1 MNKKFILILIL
12 VLVALFLMVLLGLC
26 ANGNESKIHLR
37 KPLPLKLR
45 YKVGETLHYRLI
57 RQNIN
62 FKMDGTKFGELK
74 AIAYYTR
81 TRIKNDSEGRVRE
94 KFTWKSFA
102 VGQTMTANQPVKL
115 SYLKEAENFSF
126 IISVQDEDA
135 LSKLDFSEL
144 PRTIEGL
151 WFMIMTWD
159 ALTFDGLTR
168 PSPYFKFPDSALL
181 GTVIK
186 STRGPYDFLF
196 EYPPLVTNSKYHFS
210 GKNYS
215 KILGI
220 SIVKNIPCV
229 IIEFSNS
236 ENIILMNL
244 NLKPVEIKS
253 KGFEHFWGK
262 TYLSLKDG
270 RIVKGELIAP
280 VTMVQDIKM
289 PGQERPNHVE
299 FFTLQKLELEML
311 TPDVFNFEVKNK
323 KIRLKD

>member
-1 MNKKFILILIL
+1 MNKKFILILVL
-12 VLVALFLMVLLGLC
+12 VLGVLFLGNFLGLC
-26 ANGNESKIHLR
+26 LENGETKVSLQE
-37 KPLPLKLR
+37 PLPLKLR
-45 YKVGETLHYRLI
+45 YKIGETLYYRLI

-62 FKMDGTKFGELK
+62 FKMDGSKFGEFK
-74 AIAYYTR
+74 AIAYFTR
-81 TRIKNDSEGRVRE
+81 TRVKDDSEGRVRE

-102 VGQTMTANQPVKL
+102 VGQSMTPNQPVKL
-115 SYLKEAENFSF
+115 SYLKEAENFSLV
-126 IISVQDEDA
+126 ISVQDEDA
-135 LSKLDFSEL
+135 ITKLDFSEL

-151 WFMIMTWD
+151 WFMIMAWD

-168 PSPYFKFPDSALL
+168 SSPYFKFPDSALL

-215 KILGI
+215 KVLGV
-220 SIVKNIPCV
+220 SVVKNIPCV

-236 ENIILMNL
+236 ENIVLMNL

-289 PGQERPNHVE
+289 PGQEKPNHVE

-311 TPDVFNFEVKNK
+311 APDVFNFEVKNK
-323 KIRLKD
+323 KLD